1 MIQQNKEKIN
11 IVFFHSRVAGYLIGF
26 FEALIKANPLVH
38 INVVHWDH
46 NIELPF
52 DLSPKDRIQYHSR
65 ASFDSD
71 SLFTFLEN
79 TNPQILTVSGWMD
92 KGYLKAAR
100 KFKKKNKT
108 IKIVC
113 GLDDSW
119 RGTPR
124 QIVGVFIYKILFRNL
139 FEYVWTSG
147 KPQYAY
153 ATVWGYP
160 KEKIIQHFASAD
172 IRFFNKKVEFSKR
185 IIYLGRFSPEKG
197 LSNFLEVYDQLSEE
211 IKSEWPLVLIGDGP
225 LKNEIIKMKSKNVV
239 ILPFMEKQQLLD
251 ELNKGGVFCL
261 PSFAEQWGVVV
272 HELAIL
278 GYPML
283 LTSICGAN
291 TEFLIEGYNGYSFN
305 PRDKSTMN
313 NALSKIT
320 SLSNENLEIFSERS
334 HLLGTR
340 INTEI
345 AAFSMLAIL
354 QDSV

>member
-1 MIQQNKEKIN
+1 MTHQNQERIN

-26 FEALIKANPLVH
+26 LEALIEANPLVY
-38 INVVHWDH
+38 INVVYWDH

-52 DLSPKDRIQYHSR
+52 QLPDKERIRYHPRS
-65 ASFDSD
+65 SFDND
-71 SLFTFLEN
+71 GLLNLLNEL
-79 TNPQILTVSGWMD
+79 NPKILTVSGWMER
-92 KGYLKAAR
+92 GYLLAAYKHR
-100 KFKKKNKT
+100 RKNKSV
-108 IKIVC
+108 KIVC

-119 RGTPR
+119 RGTAR
-124 QIVGVFIYKILFRNL
+124 QILGAIVYKLTFKKL

-172 IRFFNKKVEFSKR
+172 ARYFNEKAPVTKR
-185 IIYLGRFSPEKG
+185 IVYLGRFSPEKG
-197 LSNFLEVYDQLSEE
+197 LLNFFEVYEQSPQEV
-211 IKSEWPLVLIGDGP
+211 KAEWPLVLIGDGP
-225 LKNEIIKMKSKNVV
+225 LKADILKLKSANVE
-239 ILPFMEKQQLLD
+239 ILPFMEKTQLID
-251 ELNKGGVFCL
+251 ELKKGGVFCL

-291 TEFLIEGYNGYSFN
+291 TEFLIEGYNGYSFR
-305 PRDKSTMN
+305 PTQKETIL
-313 NALSKIT
+313 NALNKMT
-320 SLSNENLEIFSERS
+320 ALSAEDLALFSERS
-334 HLLGTR
+334 HLLGKR

-345 AAFSMLAIL
+345 AAYSMLAIL
-354 QDSV
+354 QEV

>member
-1 MIQQNKEKIN
+1 MTYQNQERIN

-26 FEALIKANPLVH
+26 LEALVKANPLVH
-38 INVVHWDH
+38 INIVHWDR

-52 DLSPKDRIQYHSR
+52 QLIDQERIHYHPRS
-65 ASFDSD
+65 SFDD
-71 SLFTFLEN
+71 KKLLDFLNEL
-79 TNPQILTVSGWMD
+79 NPKILTVSGWME
-92 KGYLKAAR
+92 KGYLLAAYKHR
-100 KFKKKNKT
+100 KKNKAV
-108 IKIVC
+108 KIIC

-124 QIVGVFIYKILFRNL
+124 QILGVVAYRVLFKRL

-160 KEKIIQHFASAD
+160 KEKIVQHFASAD
-172 IRFFNKKVEFSKR
+172 SRYFKEKAPFSKR
-185 IIYLGRFSPEKG
+185 IVYLGRFSPEKG
-197 LSNFLEVYDQLSEE
+197 LFNFFEVYEQLPKE
-211 IKSEWPLVLIGDGP
+211 IKDEWPLVLIGDGP
-225 LKNEIIKMKSKNVV
+225 LKEEILRVKSDNVEIK
-239 ILPFMEKQQLLD
+239 PFMEKNQLLD

-291 TEFLIEGYNGYSFN
+291 TEFLIEGYNGYSFD
-305 PRDKSTMN
+305 PKKKETILK
-313 NALSKIT
+313 ALQRMT
-320 SLSNENLEIFSERS
+320 ALTDTDLEIFSERS
-334 HLLGTR
+334 HALGQR
-340 INTEI
+340 INTEV

-354 QDSV
+354 E